1 MRMILS
7 FLPALLVT
15 LGIPALAAQPET
27 PNPTPRHLIQP
38 LRPGAGQPRVR
49 QGAAVQSAAQG
60 GKVRTRAYQAAKPG
74 EGAPKG

>member
-1 MRMILS
+1 MRMFLS
-7 FLPALLVT
+7 FLPAVLAT
-15 LGIPALAAQPET
+15 LIPAFAAPPET
-27 PNPTPRHLIQP
+27 PGPAPRHLIQP

-49 QGAAVQSAAQG
+49 QDAAVQGGAQG